1 MSKKVNF
8 DNNNSFQEHYKI
20 NLIRVM
26 KSGTYRINNHHKL
39 IKAYGK
45 DSIKPSLLQKLKQQS
60 IFYKFWFS
68 IFIVL
73 GITLLI
79 LDPTNWLNVFDL
91 FIVMLNIY
99 LVAKRKVIGIYVGLL
114 ECIIY
119 GIICLINGFYGEV
132 INAFMLYTPLYI
144 YEIVSWTL
152 TLKKQKI
159 YNHSENDELLI
170 NKLNKKQFLLYTLS
184 SLLIFVLSY
193 ILLKY
198 IIKQEHALLF
208 SALSMAISI
217 IGEIMI
223 AKCFMESYILLYLGE
238 LIGLF
243 IWVQSMIETSFTMEG
258 ITMIVYYLATFSN
271 NLYGYYL
278 WKDIYRKV
286 AVKYGV
292 LFNKRKVKIK
302 RIIKLRRRFRNL
314 HWNKSVDVA
323 KNS

>member
-1 MSKKVNF
+1 MSKKMNF

-60 IFYKFWFS
+60 IFYQIWFS
-68 IFIVL
+68 IFILL
-73 GITLLI
+73 GGILLI

-119 GIICLINGFYGEV
+119 GIICLFNGFYGEV

-144 YEIVSWTL
+144 YEIFSWTL
-152 TLKKQKI
+152 TLKKQKK
-159 YNHSENDELLI
+159 YNHSDNDELLV
-170 NKLNKKQFLLYTLS
+170 NKLSKKQLLLYSIS
-184 SLLIFVLSY
+184 SLMIFVLSY

-198 IIKQEHALLF
+198 ILQQEHALLF

-238 LIGLF
+238 LIGLL
-243 IWVQSMIETSFTMEG
+243 IWVQSMIETTFTMEG

-278 WKDIYRKV
+278 WRDIYRKV

-302 RIIKLRRRFRNL
+302 KIIKLRRRFRNL
-314 HWNKSVDVA
+314 HWDKKVDIA